1 MSERT
6 DSVHSPPFPK
16 TYKIMRQRIVTMLV
30 AMLAILPTLAS
41 DLIKAGESYYRIVD
55 NDAYYVG
62 ESMQS
67 QTIVIIPEKIE
78 YNHRK
83 YTVVGFKIEGE
94 DYPYPS
100 RCEYVEEFYLPSTIR
115 NTSDNISFL
124 RYNTPNL
131 KALHV
136 EAGGDMA
143 AQGGALYTSDMKTLI
158 FLPCSYT
165 GVFTVPESVTAL
177 GEGCCRKTG
186 ITGIALPSGLLSI
199 GTDALYET
207 GITDI
212 TLPGNLQSIGDEAFY
227 GTGLASIT
235 FPESLKSI
243 GDNAFCGTKITRLV
257 VPDNVVTV
265 GRLNM
270 RELEYLSLGN
280 SITRILWGLPGDC
293 PKLREMH
300 IPASVVDIV
309 WGAFDNCPSLTAI
322 VVADDNPCYVSDNG
336 VVLYD
341 KARKELLFTSAAIT
355 EYVAPPTVTTIGYK
369 AFRSRSKLK
378 TIDLSASDITAIGK
392 EVFCECT
399 RLETA
404 NLSGVKTIEKAA
416 FKDCISLKSVYMP
429 DVTMIS
435 DEAFYGCTHLQS
447 IDLPGET
454 TIGLEAFYRCT
465 GLKSLDLSGVTTV
478 GNDAFYDCTGLE
490 YINTGDNL
498 VDLGDRAFACERS
511 VAVSPRVIVLSN
523 ALADLPAN
531 AFSQNVIRAF
541 SGGNGLKAIGDGAF
555 SGCEFRGMQ
564 EIFVPYNV
572 ENIGAN
578 AYAGIKCDKNLFTKI
593 YIGDKVTQIGDKAFD
608 ITQSVMALY
617 CAATTPPQ
625 CPKTAFSDG
634 LYAVSSLMVPDV
646 EAYEKVFP
654 WYKFMKSSYYD
665 FSGVEEVADGGEEF
679 SVSCSGGEMR
689 VECGDGTAVMVW
701 SADGREAYSGTGCC
715 SVALPRGIYI
725 VRAGSSTRK
734 VIL

>member
-1 MSERT
+1 
-6 DSVHSPPFPK
+6 
-16 TYKIMRQRIVTMLV
+16 MLV
-30 AMLAILPTLAS
+30 AILAILPTFAS

-55 NDAYYVG
+55 NEAYYVG

-67 QTIVIIPEKIE
+67 QTIVIIPQKID

-83 YTVVGFKIEGE
+83 YTVVGFKVEGE

-124 RYNTPNL
+124 RYRTPNL

-136 EAGGDMA
+136 ESGGEFA
-143 AQGGALYTSDMKTLI
+143 AQDGVLYTSDMKTLV
-158 FLPCSYT
+158 FVPCSYT
-165 GVFTVPESVTAL
+165 GSFTVPETVTAL
-177 GEGCCRKTG
+177 GEGCCRETG
-186 ITGIALPSGLLSI
+186 ITHISLPDGLLSI
-199 GTDALYET
+199 GADALYGT

-227 GTGLASIT
+227 GTDIASIT
-235 FPESLKSI
+235 FPESLQSI
-243 GDNAFCGTKITRLV
+243 GDNVFCGTRITRLV
-257 VPDNVVTV
+257 VPDNVVSV

-270 RELEYLSLGN
+270 SELEYLSLGN
-280 SITRILWGLPGDC
+280 SITRIPWGLPGHC

-309 WGAFDNCPSLTAI
+309 WGAFDDCPSLTAI

-341 KARKELLFTSAAIT
+341 KARKEVLFTSAAIT

-369 AFRSRSKLK
+369 AFRSRSKLR
-378 TIDLSASDITAIGK
+378 TVDLSASGITTIGK
-392 EVFCECT
+392 EVFCECI

-404 NLSGVKTIEKAA
+404 NLSGVTTIEKAA
-416 FKDCISLKSVYMP
+416 FKGCCKLKSVDMP
-429 DVTMIS
+429 NMTMIL

-454 TIGLEAFYRCT
+454 TIGTEAFYGCT

-478 GNDAFYDCTGLE
+478 GNEAFYGCTGLE

-511 VAVSPRVIVLSN
+511 AAASPRVIVLSN

-531 AFSQNVIRAF
+531 AFSHNVIRAV
-541 SGGNGLKAIGDGAF
+541 SGGNGLKVIGDGAF
-555 SGCEFRGMQ
+555 SGCEFRGVQ

-572 ENIGAN
+572 EKIGAN
-578 AYAGIKCDKNLFTKI
+578 AYAGIKSDQKLFTKI

-608 ITQSVMALY
+608 ITQSVMGLY
-617 CAATTPPQ
+617 CAAATPPE

-634 LYAVSSLMVPDV
+634 LYAVTTLMVPDV

-654 WYKFMKSSYYD
+654 WYKFMKSSYHD

-679 SVSCSGGEMR
+679 SVSCLGGEMR
-689 VECGDGTAVMVW
+689 VECADGTAVTVW
-701 SADGREAYSGTGCC
+701 SADGREAYSSTGSCT
-715 SVALPRGIYI
+715 VALPRGIYI